1 MSKRSRVR
9 PNFWY
14 TDGPSK
20 DRGTSLAWF
29 ANATSNYGEEG
40 SISQSS
46 GNLASVAA
54 SGQQGAGDVT
64 GQRTDADA
72 AISVAEPTGADNQGW
87 YFRSTAQVP
96 LGGSAAMPQTV
107 TPYYPGVRGSRYL

>member
-64 GQRTDADA
+64 GQWTDAG
-72 AISVAEPTGADNQGW
+72 VATLWQNRPVLTTKVGCFQ
-87 YFRSTAQVP
+87 STVQVP
-96 LGGSAAMPQTV
+96 LSGSVAMPQTV
-107 TPYYPGVRGSRYL
+107 IPY